1 MLILLTL
8 IHPLTVP
15 RQVYPGQD
23 VAVSLFLT
31 ASEIWSLASHF
42 SAEQRQGQEEMV
54 IYSAAGAGP
63 GQTRPAPDTAETEL
77 AGSGDHEQSGELGD

>member
-1 MLILLTL
+1 MLTL
-8 IHPLTVP
+8 VHPLTVS

-54 IYSAAGAGP
+54 IYSAAGAG
-63 GQTRPAPDTAETEL
+63 QTRPGPDTAETEL
-77 AGSGDHEQSGELGD
+77 AGGRDQEQSGELGD

>member
-1 MLILLTL
+1 MLTL
-8 IHPLTVP
+8 VHPLA

-54 IYSAAGAGP
+54 IYSAAGARAGP
-63 GQTRPAPDTAETEL
+63 GQTRPGPDTAETEL
-77 AGSGDHEQSGELGD
+77 AGGRDQEQSGELGD